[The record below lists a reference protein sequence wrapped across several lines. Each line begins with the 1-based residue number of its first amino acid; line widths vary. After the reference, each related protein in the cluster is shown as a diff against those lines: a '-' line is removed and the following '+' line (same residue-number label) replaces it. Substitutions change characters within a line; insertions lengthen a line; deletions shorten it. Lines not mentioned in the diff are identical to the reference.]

1 MTRTDRSFPVAFRL
15 LAAAFAL
22 VALSLLAPI
31 AGATTRSDVAAAQ
44 AKYDAAMKE
53 LDTMKAE
60 LAAVQSRLND
70 AAAAVDQKEGE
81 LEAVTAALLDTRQ
94 QVAEAQA
101 RYDRIRVRLNERAA
115 EAFIQ
120 GPGSSLGF
128 LLGASTLADL
138 SDRIEFVDAVTQS
151 DAELS
156 QEVQNLANQLQDD
169 EAKLQGLQQQKRD
182 QLAQTKAQRDAILAD
197 MQRQQELTDA
207 IATKVTETLAMLRKT
222 KGDFAEEQRAI
233 RQAQRQAA
241 QSGGHSSVPMP
252 AGWEHVLQACPVA
265 QPRSFG
271 DGFGA
276 PRYAGGYHLH
286 AGNDILANYGTEIYA
301 PFDGVA
307 RTSWNSLGGNAV
319 YVEGEYGYV
328 YNAHLQSYSSLSNGP
343 VHAGDVIGYVGDTG
357 DAIGTPH
364 DHFEFHPNVIP
375 SGWPASVPY
384 GYSVIGTAINP
395 YPLLVAACG

>member
-22 VALSLLAPI
+22 VALAAISPTAAADPK
-31 AGATTRSDVAAAQ
+31 SEMDAAQ
-44 AKYDAAMKE
+44 AKYDQVTKE
-53 LDTMKAE
+53 LDAMKAE

-94 QVAEAQA
+94 QVAEAQT

-156 QEVQNLANQLQDD
+156 QEVQNLASQLQDD

-197 MQRQQELTDA
+197 MQRQQDLTDQ
-207 IATKVTETLAMLRKT
+207 IAAKAADALDWLNQK
-222 KGDFAEEQRAI
+222 KGDYADYKKQL
-233 RQAQRQAA
+233 RQQAN
-241 QSGGHSSVPMP
+241 QLPGGHSSVPMP

-307 RTSWNSLGGNAV
+307 HTSWNSLGGNAV
-319 YVEGEYGYV
+319 YVQGAYGYV

-375 SGWPASVPY
+375 SGWPASAY

>member
-22 VALSLLAPI
+22 VALAVLSPTAAADPKSEL
-31 AGATTRSDVAAAQ
+31 DAAQ
-44 AKYDAAMKE
+44 AKYDQVTQE
-53 LDTMKAE
+53 LDAMKAE
-60 LAAVQSRLND
+60 LSAIQSRLND
-70 AAAAVDQKEGE
+70 AATAVDQKEGE
-81 LEAVTAALLDTRQ
+81 LEAVTASLLDTRQ
-94 QVAEAQA
+94 QIAEAQA
-101 RYDRIRVRLNERAA
+101 RYDRIRVRLNDRAA
-115 EAFIQ
+115 EAFIE

-156 QEVQNLANQLQDD
+156 QEVQNLASQLQDD

-197 MQRQQELTDA
+197 MQRQQDLTGQIETTVSDA
-207 IATKVTETLAMLRKT
+207 LDWLNQK
-222 KGDFAEEQRAI
+222 KGDYADFQKQLRQQR
-233 RQAQRQAA
+233 RQAA
-241 QSGGHSSVPMP
+241 LSGGHTSVPMP
-252 AGWEHVLQACPVA
+252 TGWDHVLQACPVA

-286 AGNDILANYGTEIYA
+286 AGNDILAPYGTEIYA

-307 RTSWNSLGGNAV
+307 HTSWNSLGGNAV
-319 YVEGEYGYV
+319 YVQGAYGYV
-328 YNAHLQSYSSLSNGP
+328 YNAHLQSYSALSNAP

-375 SGWPASVPY
+375 SGWTASAY
-384 GYSVIGTAINP
+384 GYSVIGTALNP
-395 YPLLVAACG
+395 YPLLVSVCG